1 MPDRLPMFPLNN
13 VLFPHSLLPLQVFE
27 TRYLHLL
34 RDCLAGRP
42 EFGVVLIE
50 RGFEVGG
57 GDTRFSVGTVA
68 RIVHVVEVADG
79 PLGVFAVGQ
88 RKIEVV
94 QWLPDDPYPLALVEV
109 VEEEADGDPVTVDR
123 VRGSLQRLLGL
134 YSELGADVAGI
145 SLELADD
152 PGVASYQAAA
162 RAPLGPLDAQLL
174 LEATSPARRLQLL
187 ETVLDEQATL
197 VEARLSGR

>member
-145 SLELADD
+145 SLELVDD